1 MWTHRTWLSVT
12 AAAVGLL
19 LIGSAVVMIGHNR
32 AAPTDAGALPA
43 AGAAPADT
51 PTVRLPRPIFS
62 SGPSTPAVPS
72 RATGVTAT
80 SVPAPAAP
88 SSAANS
94 PAAAAITF
102 AAGRPAALH
111 LLTLNISAAVDP
123 VDSVQ
128 GILQVPDDIS
138 HVGWWQRS
146 ARPGSSTGSMVI
158 DGHIDS
164 AAAGAGALFHLA
176 ALSPGDPITLSTTTG
191 AVITYRVQARRIYL
205 KARGLP
211 ADLFT
216 QTGPTRL
223 VIISCGGNFDAAH
236 RSYDDNIVIF
246 ATAQTN

>member
-1 MWTHRTWLSVT
+1 VSDERRMWTHRTWLSVT
-12 AAAVGLL
+12 AAVVGLL
-19 LIGSAVVMIGHNR
+19 LFGSAVVMIGHNR

-43 AGAAPADT
+43 PATSAAPTAG
-51 PTVRLPRPIFS
+51 LPRPTFS
-62 SGPSTPAVPS
+62 SIPS
-72 RATGVTAT
+72 RATHVTGT
-80 SVPAPAAP
+80 SAP
-88 SSAANS
+88 SPMVQRS
-94 PAAAAITF
+94 PAHSGSVAAMSV
-102 AAGRPAALH
+102 AAGQPAALH
-111 LLTLNISAAVDP
+111 LPTLQISAVVDP
-123 VDSVQ
+123 VDSLH
-128 GILQVPDDIS
+128 GILEVPDDIS

-191 AVITYRVQARRIYL
+191 AVITYRVQARRIYV

-216 QTGPTRL
+216 QTGPARL
-223 VIISCGGNFDAAH
+223 VIISCGGTFDAAH